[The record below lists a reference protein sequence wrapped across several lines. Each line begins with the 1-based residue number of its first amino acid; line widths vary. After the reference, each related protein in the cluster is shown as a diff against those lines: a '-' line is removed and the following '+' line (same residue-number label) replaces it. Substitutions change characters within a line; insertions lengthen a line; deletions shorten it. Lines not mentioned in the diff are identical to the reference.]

1 MIGIA
6 RRRVPLEE
14 SVVPSQYTEIEYIAT
29 TGNCIINTDYIPYG
43 SDITIE
49 GKFRKDG
56 YTDNTDSVQWFGNT
70 ASGGQALYSIRRYGA
85 TINNITCSCWEK
97 FVNTPHIY
105 GNIKNGT
112 DCEFTITKS
121 SCVLNGQT
129 MTSSFSNPLAENTN
143 PLYVFTEKFIGRC
156 YYLKFT
162 KNGTVVCDLIPV
174 RVGQVGYLYD
184 KVSGKLFGNSGT
196 GSLIL
201 GPDKAS

>member
-43 SDITIE
+43 GDITIE

-56 YTDNTDSVQWFGNT
+56 YTDNSTYRVQWFGNT
-70 ASGGQALYSIRRYGA
+70 AIGRQALYSIRRYYA
-85 TINNITCSCWEK
+85 STNSISCLCWERSEDEANIYNIT
-97 FVNTPHIY
+97 
-105 GNIKNGT
+105 NGT
-112 DCEFTITKS
+112 DCEFTIIKG

-129 MTSSFSNPLAENTN
+129 TTNTLSNPTVENTN
-143 PLYVFTEKFIGRC
+143 PLYVFTKQFMGRC

-162 KNGTVVCDLIPV
+162 KKGTVVCDLIPV
-174 RVGQVGYLYD
+174 RVGRVGYLYD

-201 GPDKAS
+201 GPDKSS